1 MFRILIAEDD
11 PSTARL
17 LCAIVKRAGYE
28 PLIAADGVQAL
39 ELLDH
44 NHIDLLLCDV
54 MMPRMDGFTL
64 TRTIRESGSMLPIL
78 MLTAKD
84 MPQDKHTG
92 FIVGTDD
99 YMTKPPD
106 RQELVLRIKALLRR
120 ARIVDEHRI
129 TIGDVELDYDTHT
142 VRRGHDAQVL
152 PPKEFNLL
160 YKLLAYP
167 ERTFTRLELLDEIWG
182 MDSESDDKTVNVH
195 INRLRTR
202 FQRQPHALAGTRRAR
217 ARPTAAERGL
227 LNARLAHKPDHAV
240 KQSTFLRARAAV
252 DDQHARK
259 SAFFQQL
266 RQLLCAACAEHD
278 LSRYEIF
285 KSVHMLILR
294 RSLP

>member
-39 ELLDH
+39 EMLDH

-54 MMPRMDGFTL
+54 MMPR
-64 TRTIRESGSMLPIL
+64 

-202 FQRQPHALAGTRRAR
+202 FYDWPEFEIQTIRGIGYRAI
-217 ARPTAAERGL
+217 
-227 LNARLAHKPDHAV
+227 KKV
-240 KQSTFLRARAAV
+240 
-252 DDQHARK
+252 
-259 SAFFQQL
+259 
-266 RQLLCAACAEHD
+266 
-278 LSRYEIF
+278 
-285 KSVHMLILR
+285 
-294 RSLP
+294 

>member
-1 MFRILIAEDD
+1 MYSILVCDD
-11 PSTARL
+11 DKEIVE
-17 LCAIVKRAGYE
+17 AIEIYLTQEGYQV
-28 PLIAADGVQAL
+28 LKAYDGMQAL
-39 ELLDH
+39 KMLETETVHLL
-44 NHIDLLLCDV
+44 ILDV
-54 MMPRMDGFTL
+54 MMPRLDGIRATL
-64 TRTIRESGSMLPIL
+64 KIRETNSIPIIIL
-78 MLTAKD
+78 SAKSED
-84 MPQDKHTG
+84 ADKILG
-92 FIVGTDD
+92 LNIGADD

-202 FQRQPHALAGTRRAR
+202 FYDWPEFEIQTIRGIGYRAI
-217 ARPTAAERGL
+217 
-227 LNARLAHKPDHAV
+227 KKV
-240 KQSTFLRARAAV
+240 
-252 DDQHARK
+252 
-259 SAFFQQL
+259 
-266 RQLLCAACAEHD
+266 
-278 LSRYEIF
+278 
-285 KSVHMLILR
+285 
-294 RSLP
+294 